1 MNTLQFI
8 RFQDIRQFMQLVEP
22 VLMQAEAI
30 NNLMLGICKRLE
42 VDPAFYGSPPF
53 LAATV
58 DADGLTLAAVMTP
71 PHNLILYSPCEHVDA
86 ELELL
91 GEHLYQQHISLPG
104 VLGPVALASAFALH
118 WSERTGLPARL
129 GVAERV
135 FELRRVIPPPPAS
148 GFMRPAVDTD
158 AELLVTW
165 SVAFQKEALPNEVN
179 PDHARRTVLLGI
191 QDQRLYV
198 WEDGGRPVS
207 EAMATRPTPH
217 GISIGLVY
225 TPPELRRRGYATAL
239 VAELSQRM
247 LDSGREFCTLF
258 TDLANP
264 ISNSIYQ
271 KIGYQPIGDYS
282 MIFFGAE

>member
-1 MNTLQFI
+1 
-8 RFQDIRQFMQLVEP
+8 
-22 VLMQAEAI
+22 
-30 NNLMLGICKRLE
+30 
-42 VDPAFYGSPPF
+42 
-53 LAATV
+53 
-58 DADGLTLAAVMTP
+58 
-71 PHNLILYSPCEHVDA
+71 
-86 ELELL
+86 
-91 GEHLYQQHISLPG
+91 
-104 VLGPVALASAFALH
+104 
-118 WSERTGLPARL
+118 
-129 GVAERV
+129 
-135 FELRRVIPPPPAS
+135 
-148 GFMRPAVDTD
+148 VDTD
-158 AELLVTW
+158 AELLVAW

-179 PDHARRTVLLGI
+179 PDQARRTVLLGI